1 MADISS
7 LNKVY
12 HYHHRHVSMLRLFDP
27 FLFGKSSVWRYF
39 LIRIFYL
46 LVVTVPKGLP
56 YFSSLT
62 IAIGW
67 FVTGDLL
74 DTLLGQNL
82 TM

>member
-1 MADISS
+1 M
-7 LNKVY
+7 
-12 HYHHRHVSMLRLFDP
+12 
-27 FLFGKSSVWRYF
+27 
-39 LIRIFYL
+39 IRIFYL

-56 YFSSLT
+56 YFFSLT